1 MEKIDLNTGQFIFK
15 AGEKSDKVFLLL
27 EGEVGIFLP
36 TNDTQQPNHKI
47 QENEIFGEMG
57 VIEGKLRMATAR
69 CMSSAK
75 IMSSGKGLFSVL
87 LFSSSSLF
95 GKFSFPTLETSFLKL
110 ILSILANL
118 DKASLR

>member
-75 IMSSGKGLFSVL
+75 IMS
-87 LFSSSSLF
+87 
-95 GKFSFPTLETSFLKL
+95 
-110 ILSILANL
+110 I
-118 DKASLR
+118 

>member
-57 VIEGKLRMATAR
+57 VIENELRMATAR
-69 CMSSAK
+69 CLVESESISITK
-75 IMSSGKGLFSVL
+75 DEFDKRVNNSDVFVKGCLKALSYRLRSVE
-87 LFSSSSLF
+87 
-95 GKFSFPTLETSFLKL
+95 KKM
-110 ILSILANL
+110 
-118 DKASLR
+118 

>member
-15 AGEKSDKVFLLL
+15 AGEKIRQSLSFIGKLKLVF
-27 EGEVGIFLP
+27 FLP

-75 IMSSGKGLFSVL
+75 IMSISKEQFEKKIESSDPFIRGLIR
-87 LFSSSSLF
+87 
-95 GKFSFPTLETSFLKL
+95 
-110 ILSILANL
+110 ILSSRVRALQKN
-118 DKASLR
+118 K

>member
-57 VIEGKLRMATAR
+57 VIENELRMATAR
-69 CMSSAK
+69 CLVESEIISITK
-75 IMSSGKGLFSVL
+75 DEFDKRVNNSDVFVKGCLKALSYRLRSVE
-87 LFSSSSLF
+87 
-95 GKFSFPTLETSFLKL
+95 KKM
-110 ILSILANL
+110 
-118 DKASLR
+118 